1 MKSPLDV
8 HIKGQS
14 QGLRSGDKTVSTVKG
29 QIGGAVGGLSAR
41 AVTVSEVIQRAIVQ
55 MLVLMLATL
64 APVLVSYLIVLNLPQ
79 HPFSTFLTLT
89 ALGVLIAATW
99 GGTYAGLGALVLS
112 LAMIHLA
119 SINIQWLELIV
130 DPFDWIA
137 IVSGGLVIVFLG
149 PPLLPGLNRVV
160 EKRGIG
166 ADIPDEFHPH
176 IEKWSAGIV
185 WSCRA
190 DGRWD
195 FVSKEWRALTG
206 LTLAD
211 LNRLGCEAVMH
222 HEDAPAFSRAWATYL
237 ETPKPFELTLR
248 IRGLDGRFHQLR
260 TTFFPDIDEVGKV
273 VRWILI
279 SSHPSLSAD
288 LVAVDNKALRLTDF
302 NLQDLPAPLAR
313 VDAGHIVK
321 EATDVFLSTFRIP
334 RPCQLPVPL
343 ADIIGM
349 ENYAQLLTAFEQ
361 VAQEGYPMTRR
372 ISWRREGV
380 EVRVEFYIEPT
391 LDHLHRSGEFWL
403 MTTELPVEDQK
414 LARRAAILDE
424 VPEYIWAY
432 SLDLRI
438 VDVNARLLEFAGL
451 TRGEVLAGG
460 EKLFLNREDF
470 ANFKRVVDEA
480 LDLRSAV
487 EFEIRLINS
496 EGRSKPVQARISPMR
511 DDMGRITGWVVAAHD
526 RVEKA
531 DRAVLQPDSLFRD
544 VGEAVPDF
552 FWSIRPDF
560 AIEFVNRRLQEFCGL
575 TQEQIK
581 GGTLADLLHTEDWA
595 TIKNALAVA
604 SNSGESFDAECRYKT
619 AKGDY
624 AWFKVRVAPV
634 LVAGEKI
641 ERWIGTATSLEPIKN
656 IQNALEANERRYRLA
671 LSAGKIGVWEWN
683 FSERMIFVSGRLGEQ
698 LGLEGTAT
706 YMKPRVLLRLIHRSD
721 RRRALEV
728 IRESR
733 RKNRDFDLE
742 IRVVG
747 KDKKVRWLMA
757 YGTVAAISASRAKYS
772 QEFNGVFGAVV
783 EITERKEAELRLEQA
798 LVSEQLARRDAE
810 RSGQERGRLLAAM
823 SSELKAP
830 MNAFVGWTQA
840 LRTSAY
846 DREALEQ
853 RLKAV
858 EKNAGLQAQL
868 VDDLLEVSR
877 IISGSLTLTRE
888 RFDLRTILN
897 EVLDTVRPAARKKSL
912 KIELNADLGVVMG
925 SGAGMGVD
933 LGSDSFAG
941 SRGYQPRDGGAVAG
955 GRDDEL
961 EGAESTEDGPINI
974 WGDPYRL
981 QQLLWSVV
989 FTAVEF
995 SSPGADIEV
1004 VLSDIG
1010 GGISVVVAQPS
1021 GGRAAMRLVEIF
1033 ERAAEWS
1040 SFELREER
1048 SAAVAMLLAK
1058 YIAELHKGTLAV
1070 SNRSGQL
1077 SWQLIL
1083 PNSRGGDLD
1092 NSLSS
1097 ELRQVSPLRPLN
1109 GCKVL
1114 VVNSDAL
1121 ERQIVVSALERSGA
1135 TVLAIG
1141 STDEALGLLREHRF
1155 DLVIGVP
1162 KSVTRTGSSL
1172 TRLVELTVEGAGEEI
1187 PSVALIPRDSK
1198 DARAEA
1204 RRLGFNACIP
1214 TPVDPLRL
1222 VSLVRD
1228 LTRSN

>member
-8 HIKGQS
+8 HIKGNLNGNS
-14 QGLRSGDKTVSTVKG
+14 NGDTAESTGKIQPGGGVGRFSSKAVS
-29 QIGGAVGGLSAR
+29 I
-41 AVTVSEVIQRAIVQ
+41 SEVIKHALVQ
-55 MLVLMLATL
+55 MMVLMMATL

-79 HPFSTFLTLT
+79 HPFTTFLTLT
-89 ALGVLIAATW
+89 GLGVLIAAAW
-99 GGTYAGLGALVLS
+99 GGTYAGIGALVLS

-119 SINIQWLELIV
+119 SINIQWLELSIE
-130 DPFDWIA
+130 PFDWIA
-137 IVSGGLVIVFLG
+137 LGAGGLAVVFLG
-149 PPLLPGLNRVV
+149 PSLLPGINRVV
-160 EKRGIG
+160 ERHGIS

-222 HEDAPAFSRAWATYL
+222 HDDAPAFSRAWATYL

-248 IRGLDGRFHQLR
+248 IRGLDGRFHPLR
-260 TTFFPDIDEVGKV
+260 TTFFPDINEVGKV

-288 LVAVDNKALRLTDF
+288 LVAVDNKALRLSDF
-302 NLQDLPAPLAR
+302 NLKDLPAPLAR

-372 ISWRREGV
+372 ISWRREGI
-380 EVRVEFYIEPT
+380 EVRVEFYIEPA

-414 LARRAAILDE
+414 IARRAAILDE
-424 VPEYIWAY
+424 VPEYIWVY

-487 EFEIRLINS
+487 EFEVRLINS
-496 EGRSKPVQARISPMR
+496 EGRSKPVQSRISPMR

-531 DRAVLQPDSLFRD
+531 DRAVLQPESLFRD

-552 FWSIRPDF
+552 FWSVRPDF
-560 AIEFVNRRLQEFCGL
+560 TIEFGNRRLQEFCGL

-581 GGTLADLLHTEDWA
+581 GGTLSDLLHTEDWA
-595 TIKNALAVA
+595 TIKYSLALA
-604 SNSGESFDAECRYKT
+604 SNNGESFEAECRYRT

-634 LVAGEKI
+634 SVAGEKI

-656 IQNALEANERRYRLA
+656 IQNALQANERRYRLA

-706 YMKPRVLLRLIHRSD
+706 YLKPRLLLRLIHRSD

-728 IRESR
+728 IRDAR

-747 KDKKVRWLMA
+747 KDRKVRWLMA

-810 RSGQERGRLLAAM
+810 RSGQERGRMLAAM

-897 EVLDTVRPAARKKSL
+897 EVLETVRPAARRKSL
-912 KIELNADLGVVMG
+912 KIELNADMG
-925 SGAGMGVD
+925 AGVD
-933 LGSDSFAG
+933 LGSG
-941 SRGYQPRDGGAVAG
+941 LKGRLRRDGEMGA
-955 GRDDEL
+955 GRQDDDVEESEPTI
-961 EGAESTEDGPINI
+961 EGPVYI

-995 SSPGADIEV
+995 SLPGADIEV
-1004 VLSDIG
+1004 ILSNVG
-1010 GGISVVVAQPS
+1010 GGISVIVAQPS
-1021 GGRAAMRLVEIF
+1021 GGRTALRLVEIF

-1058 YIAELHKGTLAV
+1058 YIAELHKGSLAM
-1070 SNRSGQL
+1070 SNRAGQL
-1077 SWQLIL
+1077 SWQLVL
-1083 PNSRGGDLD
+1083 PNSRGLDLD
-1092 NSLSS
+1092 NSSS
-1097 ELRQVSPLRPLN
+1097 PELRQASPLRPLD

-1121 ERQIVVSALERSGA
+1121 ERQLVVSALERSGA

-1141 STDEALGLLREHRF
+1141 STDEALELLRENRF

-1162 KSVTRTGSSL
+1162 RSVTKSGSSL

>member
-1 MKSPLDV
+1 MKSPLDI
-8 HIKGQS
+8 HIAKSARGDLAGSTQ
-14 QGLRSGDKTVSTVKG
+14 LSGGVSN
-29 QIGGAVGGLSAR
+29 LSAK
-41 AVTVSEVIQRAIVQ
+41 AASISEIIQRAIVK
-55 MLVLMLATL
+55 MLVLMVATL

-79 HPFSTFLTLT
+79 HPFATFLTLT
-89 ALGVLIAATW
+89 AFGVLIAATW
-99 GGTYAGLGALVLS
+99 GGSYAGIGALVLS

-119 SINIQWLELIV
+119 SENIQWLELAI

-137 IVSGGLVIVFLG
+137 IGAGGLAIVFLG
-149 PPLLPGLNRVV
+149 PPLLPGLNRTP
-160 EKRGIG
+160 EKRGFS

-206 LTLAD
+206 LSLAD
-211 LNRLGCEAVMH
+211 LNRLGCEAVLH
-222 HEDAPAFSRAWATYL
+222 HDDAPAFSRAWATYL
-237 ETPKPFELTLR
+237 ESPKPFELSLR
-248 IRGLDGRFHQLR
+248 IRGLDGSFHPLR
-260 TTFFPDIDEVGKV
+260 TTFFPDINEMGKV
-273 VRWILI
+273 ARWILI

-288 LVAVDNKALRLTDF
+288 LVTVDSRALRLTDF
-302 NLQDLPAPLAR
+302 SLKDLPAPLAR
-313 VDAGHIVK
+313 LDAGHIVK

-361 VAQEGYPMTRR
+361 VSQEGYPMTRR
-372 ISWRREGV
+372 ISWRRDGV
-380 EVRVEFYIEPT
+380 EVRVEFYIEPA

-414 LARRAAILDE
+414 LIRRAAMLDE
-424 VPEYIWAY
+424 VPEFIWAY

-438 VDVNARLLEFAGL
+438 VDVNAKLLEFAGL
-451 TRGEVLAGG
+451 TRSEVLAGG
-460 EKLFLNREDF
+460 EKLFLNREDL
-470 ANFKRVVDEA
+470 ASFKRVVDEA

-487 EFEIRLINS
+487 DFEIRLINS
-496 EGRSKPVQARISPMR
+496 EGRSKFVKSRISPMR

-526 RVEKA
+526 RIEKA
-531 DRAVLQPDSLFRD
+531 ERAAVQPENLFRD

-552 FWSIRPDF
+552 FWSARPDF
-560 AIEFVNRRLQEFCGL
+560 SIEFVNRRLQEFCGL

-581 GGTLADLLHTEDWA
+581 AGTLADLLHTEDWA
-595 TIKNALAVA
+595 VIKNALAVA
-604 SNSGESFDAECRYKT
+604 SNNGESFDAECRYKT

-624 AWFKVRVAPV
+624 AWFKIRVAPV
-634 LVAGEKI
+634 LMAGEKI

-706 YMKPRVLLRLIHRSD
+706 YMKPRLLLRLIHRSD

-728 IRESR
+728 IRDSR

-783 EITERKEAELRLEQA
+783 EITERKEAELKLEQA

-810 RSGQERGRLLAAM
+810 RSGEERGRMLAAM

-846 DREALEQ
+846 DRDALEQ

-888 RFDLRTILN
+888 RFDLLTIVN
-897 EVLDTVRPAARKKSL
+897 EVLETVRPAARRKSL
-912 KIELNADLGVVMG
+912 KIELKVGVG
-925 SGAGMGVD
+925 SGLKDGQG
-933 LGSDSFAG
+933 
-941 SRGYQPRDGGAVAG
+941 RDGGFVGNDDHG
-955 GRDDEL
+955 GDDHGADDHGAD
-961 EGAESTEDGPINI
+961 GAELDRPLYI

-995 SSPGADIEV
+995 SVPGAE
-1004 VLSDIG
+1004 
-1010 GGISVVVAQPS
+1010 ISVSLRESAGGLSLVVAQPS
-1021 GGRAAMRLVEIF
+1021 GGKTALRLVEIF

-1058 YIAELHKGTLAV
+1058 YIAELHKGSLTMA
-1070 SNRSGQL
+1070 NRAGQL
-1077 SWQLIL
+1077 SWQLEL
-1083 PNSRGGDLD
+1083 PNSLGVTADGGG
-1092 NSLSS
+1092 SQA
-1097 ELRQVSPLRPLN
+1097 LRQTSPLRPLN

-1121 ERQIVVSALERSGA
+1121 ERQIIVSALERSGA
-1135 TVLAIG
+1135 TVVAIA
-1141 STDEALGLLREHRF
+1141 STDEALALLRENRF

-1162 KSVTRTGSSL
+1162 KSVTKTGSTL

-1187 PSVALIPRDSK
+1187 PSVALVPKDNK

-1204 RRLGFNACIP
+1204 RRQGFNACIP